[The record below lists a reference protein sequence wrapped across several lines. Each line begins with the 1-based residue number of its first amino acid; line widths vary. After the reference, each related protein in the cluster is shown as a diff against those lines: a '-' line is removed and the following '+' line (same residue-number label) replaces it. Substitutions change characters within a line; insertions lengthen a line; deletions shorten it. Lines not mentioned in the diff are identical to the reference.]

1 MVDWTV
7 LNWVDWAII
16 AVLTAS
22 TLISLWRGFA
32 REALSL
38 LGWVAAF
45 VLANLFADRLSNLLI
60 NFIDNEPAR
69 YMAAFA
75 VLFVGVLLL
84 FNLLGLVVRQLIL
97 LTGLSLLDRLL
108 GTVFGFS
115 RGLIIL
121 LVVVFILR
129 QLMPASNQ
137 QALNQSLLMPHLDLL
152 TQWVQSM
159 FGTMDI
165 PDVVNNVVPKISL

>member
-1 MVDWTV
+1 M
-7 LNWVDWAII
+7 NWVDWAII
-16 AVLTAS
+16 AVLTVS

-45 VLANLFADRLSNLLI
+45 VLANLFADRLSDLLTQ
-60 NFIDNEPAR
+60 FIDNEPAR

-84 FNLLGLVVRQLIL
+84 FNLLGVLVRQLIR
-97 LTGLSLLDRLL
+97 LTGLSILDRLL
-108 GTVFGFS
+108 GTVFGFT

-121 LVVVFILR
+121 LVVSFILR
-129 QLMPASNQ
+129 QLMPSSNQ
-137 QALNQSLLMPHLDLL
+137 QAFNESLLMPHLDILM
-152 TQWVQSM
+152 QWVQST

-165 PDVVNNVVPKISL
+165 PSVVTNAVPKITI

>member
-1 MVDWTV
+1 M
-7 LNWVDWAII
+7 NWVDWAII
-16 AVLTAS
+16 AVLTVS

-38 LGWVAAF
+38 LGWVTAF
-45 VLANLFADRLSNLLI
+45 VLANLFADRLSDLLSQFI
-60 NFIDNEPAR
+60 NNEPAR

-75 VLFVGVLLL
+75 LLFVGVLLL
-84 FNLLGLVVRQLIL
+84 FNLLGIVVRQLIR
-97 LTGLSLLDRLL
+97 LTGLSPLDRLL
-108 GTVFGFS
+108 GTVFGFA

-121 LVVVFILR
+121 LVVAFILR

-137 QALNQSLLMPHLDLL
+137 QAFNQSLLMPHLDLL
-152 TQWVQSM
+152 MQWVQST

-165 PDVVNNVVPKISL
+165 PSVVSDAVPKITI

>member
-1 MVDWTV
+1 M
-7 LNWVDWAII
+7 NWVDWAII
-16 AVLTAS
+16 AVLTVS

-45 VLANLFADRLSNLLI
+45 VLANLFADRLSEQLYQ
-60 NFIDNEPAR
+60 FIDNEPAR

-75 VLFVGVLLL
+75 LLFVGVLLL
-84 FNLLGLVVRQLIL
+84 FNLLGIVVRQLIR
-97 LTGLSLLDRLL
+97 LTGLSPLDRLL
-108 GTVFGFS
+108 GTVFGFA

-121 LVVVFILR
+121 LVVTFILR

-137 QALNQSLLMPHLDLL
+137 QAFNQSLLMPHLDLL
-152 TQWVQSM
+152 MQWVQST
-159 FGTMDI
+159 FGTMEI
-165 PDVVNNVVPKISL
+165 PSVVSNAVPKINI

>member
-1 MVDWTV
+1 M
-7 LNWVDWAII
+7 NWVDWAVI
-16 AVLTAS
+16 AVLTVS

-45 VLANLFADRLSNLLI
+45 VLANLFADRLSDLMI
-60 NFIDNEPAR
+60 QFIDNEPAR

-84 FNLLGLVVRQLIL
+84 FNLLGVLVRQLIR
-97 LTGLSLLDRLL
+97 LTGLSVLDRLL
-108 GTVFGFS
+108 GTVFGFA

-121 LVVVFILR
+121 LVVSFILR

-137 QALNQSLLMPHLDLL
+137 QAFNLSLLMPHLDLL
-152 TQWVQSM
+152 MQWVQST

-165 PDVVNNVVPKISL
+165 PSVVSDALPKNTI

>member
-1 MVDWTV
+1 M
-7 LNWVDWAII
+7 NWVDWAII
-16 AVLTAS
+16 AVLTTS

-45 VLANLFADRLSNLLI
+45 VLANLFADRLSNLLL

-75 VLFVGVLLL
+75 ILFVGVLLL
-84 FNLLGLVVRQLIL
+84 FNLLGIVVRQLIR

-108 GTVFGFS
+108 GTVFGFA

-137 QALNQSLLMPHLDLL
+137 LALNQSLLMPHLDILM
-152 TQWVQSM
+152 QWVQSM

-165 PDVVNNVVPKISL
+165 PSVVNNAVPKISL

>member
-1 MVDWTV
+1 M
-7 LNWVDWAII
+7 NWVDWAII
-16 AVLTAS
+16 AVLTVS

-45 VLANLFADRLSNLLI
+45 VLANLFAGRMSDLLI
-60 NFIDNEPAR
+60 QFIDNEQAR

-84 FNLLGLVVRQLIL
+84 FNLLGVVVRQLIR
-97 LTGLSLLDRLL
+97 LTGLSVLDRLL
-108 GTVFGFS
+108 GTVFGFT
-115 RGLIIL
+115 RGLIIV
-121 LVVVFILR
+121 LVVAFILR

-152 TQWVQSM
+152 MQWVQST

-165 PDVVNNVVPKISL
+165 PSVVSNAVPKITI

>member
-1 MVDWTV
+1 MDWTV

-45 VLANLFADRLSNLLI
+45 VLANLFADRLSPLLI

-84 FNLLGLVVRQLIL
+84 FNLLGIVVRQLIR

-108 GTVFGFS
+108 GTVFGFA

-121 LVVVFILR
+121 LVVVFIVR

-152 TQWVQSM
+152 MQWVQSM

-165 PDVVNNVVPKISL
+165 SSVVNNAVPKISI

>member
-1 MVDWTV
+1 M
-7 LNWVDWAII
+7 NWVDWAII
-16 AVLTAS
+16 AVLTVS

-45 VLANLFADRLSNLLI
+45 VLANLFAERLSELL
-60 NFIDNEPAR
+60 NQFIDNEPAR

-75 VLFVGVLLL
+75 LLFVGVLLL
-84 FNLLGLVVRQLIL
+84 SNLLGIVVRQLIR
-97 LTGLSLLDRLL
+97 LTGLSPLDRLL
-108 GTVFGFS
+108 GTVFGFA

-121 LVVVFILR
+121 LVVAFILK

-137 QALNQSLLMPHLDLL
+137 QAFNQSLLMPHLDLL
-152 TQWVQSM
+152 MQWVQST
-159 FGTMDI
+159 FGTMEI
-165 PDVVNNVVPKISL
+165 PSVVSDAVPKITL

>member
-1 MVDWTV
+1 M
-7 LNWVDWAII
+7 NWVDWAII
-16 AVLTAS
+16 AVLTVS

-45 VLANLFADRLSNLLI
+45 VLANLFAGRLSDLLI
-60 NFIDNEPAR
+60 QFIDNEQAR

-84 FNLLGLVVRQLIL
+84 FNLLGVVVRQLIR
-97 LTGLSLLDRLL
+97 LTGLSVLDRLL
-108 GTVFGFS
+108 GTVFGFT
-115 RGLIIL
+115 RGLIIV
-121 LVVVFILR
+121 LVVTFILR

-152 TQWVQSM
+152 MQWVQST

-165 PDVVNNVVPKISL
+165 PSVVSNAVPKITI

>member
-1 MVDWTV
+1 M
-7 LNWVDWAII
+7 NWVDWAII
-16 AVLTAS
+16 AVLTVS

-45 VLANLFADRLSNLLI
+45 ILANLFADHLSPLLI
-60 NFIDNEPAR
+60 KFIDNEPAR

-84 FNLLGLVVRQLIL
+84 FNLLGIVVRQLIR

-108 GTVFGFS
+108 GTVFGFA

-121 LVVVFILR
+121 LVVAFILR
-129 QLMPASNQ
+129 QLMPTSNQ
-137 QALNQSLLMPHLDLL
+137 QGFNQSLLMPHLDLL
-152 TQWVQSM
+152 MQWVQST
-159 FGTMDI
+159 FGTMNI
-165 PDVVNNVVPKISL
+165 PSVVSDAVSEITI

>member
-1 MVDWTV
+1 M
-7 LNWVDWAII
+7 NWVDWAII
-16 AVLTAS
+16 AVLTVS

-45 VLANLFADRLSNLLI
+45 VLANLFADRLSVQLVQ
-60 NFIDNEPAR
+60 FIDNEPAR

-75 VLFVGVLLL
+75 LLFVGVLLL
-84 FNLLGLVVRQLIL
+84 FNLLGIVVRQLIR
-97 LTGLSLLDRLL
+97 LTGLSPLDRLL
-108 GTVFGFS
+108 GTVFGFA

-137 QALNQSLLMPHLDLL
+137 QAFNQSLLMPHLDLL
-152 TQWVQSM
+152 MQWVQST

-165 PDVVNNVVPKISL
+165 PSVVSDAVPNITI

>member
-1 MVDWTV
+1 M
-7 LNWVDWAII
+7 NWVDWAFI
-16 AVLTAS
+16 AVLTVS

-45 VLANLFADRLSNLLI
+45 VLANLFADRLSDLLI
-60 NFIDNEPAR
+60 QFIDNEPAR

-84 FNLLGLVVRQLIL
+84 FNLLGVMVRQLIR
-97 LTGLSLLDRLL
+97 LTGLSVLDRLL
-108 GTVFGFS
+108 GTVFGFT
-115 RGLIIL
+115 RGIIIL
-121 LVVVFILR
+121 LVVTFILR
-129 QLMPASNQ
+129 QLMPESNQ
-137 QALNQSLLMPHLDLL
+137 QAFNQSLLMPHLDLL
-152 TQWVQSM
+152 MQWVQST

-165 PDVVNNVVPKISL
+165 PSVVSNAVPKITI

>member
-1 MVDWTV
+1 M
-7 LNWVDWAII
+7 NWVDWAVI
-16 AVLTAS
+16 AVLTVS

-45 VLANLFADRLSNLLI
+45 VLANLFAGRLSDLLI
-60 NFIDNEPAR
+60 QFIDNEQAR

-84 FNLLGLVVRQLIL
+84 FNLLGVVVRQLIR
-97 LTGLSLLDRLL
+97 LTGLSVLDRLL
-108 GTVFGFS
+108 GTVFGFT
-115 RGLIIL
+115 RGLIIV
-121 LVVVFILR
+121 LVVTFILR

-137 QALNQSLLMPHLDLL
+137 QAFNQSLLMPHLDLL
-152 TQWVQSM
+152 MQWVQST

-165 PDVVNNVVPKISL
+165 PSVVSNAVPKITI